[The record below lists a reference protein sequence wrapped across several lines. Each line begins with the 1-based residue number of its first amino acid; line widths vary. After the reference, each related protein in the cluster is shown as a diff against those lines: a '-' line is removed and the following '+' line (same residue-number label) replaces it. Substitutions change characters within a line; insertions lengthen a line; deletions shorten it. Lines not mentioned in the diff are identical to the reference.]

1 MTPRIEAIVAE
12 LLERHRRTGR
22 VDLDDIAEVVGLRAV
37 SYEEVEL
44 IIERL
49 EAEGLRV
56 GEPLDEGDV
65 AVMHAI
71 LAAARRLRLELG
83 RRPTIEEIAAA
94 SDHAPH
100 TVRRA
105 LEHAQRASRAGGT

>member
-1 MTPRIEAIVAE
+1 MIPLVEAVVAE
-12 LLERHRRTGR
+12 LLERHRGTGR
-22 VDLDDIAEVVGLRAV
+22 VDLDDIAEVVGPRAV
-37 SYEEVEL
+37 SYEEVDL

-56 GEPLDEGDV
+56 GEPLDEADV

-71 LAAARRLRLELG
+71 LAAARRLRLDLG
-83 RRPTIEEIAAA
+83 RSPTVEETATA
-94 SDHAPH
+94 SGHAQH

-105 LEHAQRASRAGGT
+105 LEHAQRAIRAAGT

>member
-1 MTPRIEAIVAE
+1 MTPLVQSVVAE
-12 LLERHRRTGR
+12 LLERYRGTGR

-37 SYEEVEL
+37 SYEEVDL

-65 AVMHAI
+65 AVMRAI
-71 LAAARRLRLELG
+71 LAAARRLRLEMG
-83 RRPTIEEIAAA
+83 RRPTVEEIAAA
-94 SDHAPH
+94 SGHAPH
-100 TVRRA
+100 AVRRA
-105 LEHAQRASRAGGT
+105 LEQAQRAGRAGGT

>member
-1 MTPRIEAIVAE
+1 MTPLVEEVVAE
-12 LLERHRRTGR
+12 LLARHRGTGR

-37 SYEEVEL
+37 SYEEVDL

-83 RRPTIEEIAAA
+83 RRPTVEEIAAA
-94 SDHAPH
+94 SGHAPY

-105 LEHAQRASRAGGT
+105 LEQVQRAGRAGGA